1 MKRWIV
7 QPGGRSMW
15 TAPDWVLG
23 RGRAPPSSAKY
34 RTTSAGDGRRTPE
47 WPVLIRVIHHWRRR
61 RRCRNPPCLTGTVWP
76 SSSAPAEW
84 LLEPADQRRPW
95 WRHLQS
101 LVRNFLFFPFLF
113 FIIANFEKIW
123 QFLTI
128 FGNFDHFWVF
138 ATGGDSNLVRIRNST
153 LGQSAPSLT
162 ATACTVRFKLNWTE
176 IKKKLA

>member
-76 SSSAPAEW
+76 SSSAPAHCDCMGSIGKKAISTFG
-84 LLEPADQRRPW
+84 LIPIYPMRTGKRLSMMP
-95 WRHLQS
+95 
-101 LVRNFLFFPFLF
+101 LVLSRDHGSE
-113 FIIANFEKIW
+113 AN
-123 QFLTI
+123 Q
-128 FGNFDHFWVF
+128 
-138 ATGGDSNLVRIRNST
+138 
-153 LGQSAPSLT
+153 
-162 ATACTVRFKLNWTE
+162 TVRVVCVHQLESPVRHRWS
-176 IKKKLA
+176 